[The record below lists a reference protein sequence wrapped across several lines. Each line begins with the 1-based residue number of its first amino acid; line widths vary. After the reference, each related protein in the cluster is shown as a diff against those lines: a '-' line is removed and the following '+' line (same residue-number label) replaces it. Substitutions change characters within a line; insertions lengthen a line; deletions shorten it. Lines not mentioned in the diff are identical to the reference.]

1 MVSIVGCASSH
12 PIMNESLTFKSLV
25 DLAGA
30 DIIKFG
36 MESKKSSKETST
48 HKFRLAIVEAMREMR
63 RICEKGRPEDKS
75 KL

>member
-1 MVSIVGCASSH
+1 MRNI
-12 PIMNESLTFKSLV
+12 P

-30 DIIKFG
+30 NIIKFG
-36 MESKKSSKETST
+36 MESKRSSKDTST

-63 RICEKGRPEDKS
+63 RICEKGKPDEADSSGKS